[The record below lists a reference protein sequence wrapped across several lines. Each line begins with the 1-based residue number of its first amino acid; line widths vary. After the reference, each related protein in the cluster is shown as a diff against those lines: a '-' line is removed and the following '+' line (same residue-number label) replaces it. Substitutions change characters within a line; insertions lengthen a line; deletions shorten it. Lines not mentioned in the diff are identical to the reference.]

1 MPAKTVPPTKTRN
14 TSTPATAVTRTT
26 IYGRILIRLYGCS
39 PELTAPSD
47 PPKITRSTKV
57 ITAGTI
63 VNQRF
68 NLNLSFISQPCVR
81 VDAMVVSEMIDKLS
95 PSIAPPTR
103 QPRTSPKGVPDFSAI
118 ATAIGPTAAQQPT
131 DVPVAVEIKAEIR
144 NTPAAKYCGGI
155 YVSPKLTV
163 ESIPPIALHTTAKPP
178 ANRKIIHIIKISGFP
193 QPSMK
198 VLNLSLNFPFNKAN
212 ATIIPMIE
220 ANGAGN

>member
-1 MPAKTVPPTKTRN
+1 MMPAKTVPPTKTRN

-144 NTPAAKYCGGI
+144 D
-155 YVSPKLTV
+155 V
-163 ESIPPIALHTTAKPP
+163 ESKIADGTIKVTNAQNGEEFDQSKCP
-178 ANRKIIHIIKISGFP
+178 NVKIK
-193 QPSMK
+193 
-198 VLNLSLNFPFNKAN
+198 
-212 ATIIPMIE
+212 
-220 ANGAGN
+220 

>member
-1 MPAKTVPPTKTRN
+1 
-14 TSTPATAVTRTT
+14 
-26 IYGRILIRLYGCS
+26 
-39 PELTAPSD
+39 
-47 PPKITRSTKV
+47 
-57 ITAGTI
+57 
-63 VNQRF
+63 
-68 NLNLSFISQPCVR
+68 
-81 VDAMVVSEMIDKLS
+81 MVVSEMIDKLS

-118 ATAIGPTAAQQPT
+118 ATAIGPT